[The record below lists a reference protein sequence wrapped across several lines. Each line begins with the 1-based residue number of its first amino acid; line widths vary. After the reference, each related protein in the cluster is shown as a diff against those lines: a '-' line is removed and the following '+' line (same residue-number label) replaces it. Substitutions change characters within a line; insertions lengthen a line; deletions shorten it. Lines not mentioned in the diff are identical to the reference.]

1 MTDELAT
8 GVYVIRL
15 YDEDNKKIDSKK
27 LVVRHQLRLFF
38 GVKYSCKSP
47 M

>member
-1 MTDELAT
+1 LAT

-27 LVVRHQLRLFF
+27 LVVRH
-38 GVKYSCKSP
+38 
-47 M
+47 